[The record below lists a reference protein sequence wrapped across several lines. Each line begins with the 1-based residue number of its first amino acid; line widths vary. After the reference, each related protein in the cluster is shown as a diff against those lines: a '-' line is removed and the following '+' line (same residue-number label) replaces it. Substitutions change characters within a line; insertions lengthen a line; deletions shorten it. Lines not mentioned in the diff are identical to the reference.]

1 MLTHRA
7 AGIRCNMKLQDII
20 NKIDIRQEEH
30 DNYCYFVPKFIESAK
45 ACESWQDWDQDLFY
59 EFFERGGHQC
69 VSSLKQGYFTN
80 EEKAKIRMIGMNWLR
95 CLKLL
100 QKVKIPLNGMSM
112 KKLKSL

>member
-20 NKIDIRQEEH
+20 NKIDIWQEEH

-59 EFFERGGHQC
+59 EFFE
-69 VSSLKQGYFTN
+69 
-80 EEKAKIRMIGMNWLR
+80 
-95 CLKLL
+95 
-100 QKVKIPLNGMSM
+100 
-112 KKLKSL
+112 